1 MFTLRPA
8 AARGRTHLSWLD
20 SRHTFSFGDYV
31 DPAHRGFRALRVIN
45 DDLIA
50 PATGFGAHPHRD
62 MEIISLVRRGQL
74 THQDSTGAR
83 GVIGPGEIQK
93 MSAGAGIVL
102 SEFIASVTEPVHLYQ
117 IWLRPAQ
124 AGLPPSYEQQ
134 TIPTGSRVLLAGPAG
149 SGALVTL
156 HQDATLSL
164 LRLEA
169 GGRARVELAPGR
181 HAWLQV
187 LDGTV
192 AARNLELTAGDGAA
206 LSDEPV
212 VELAATS
219 PAEVLVFDLA

>member
-102 SEFIASVTEPVHLYQ
+102 SEFIASETEPVHLYQ

>member
-93 MSAGAGIVL
+93 MSAGAGIVH
-102 SEFIASVTEPVHLYQ
+102 SEFNASETEPVHLYQ